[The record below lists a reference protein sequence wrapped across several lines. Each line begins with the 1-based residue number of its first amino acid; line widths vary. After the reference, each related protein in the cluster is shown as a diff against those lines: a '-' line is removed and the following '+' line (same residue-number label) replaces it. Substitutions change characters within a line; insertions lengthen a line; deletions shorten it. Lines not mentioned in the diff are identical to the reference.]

1 MANEE
6 VKNSK
11 QVVVRFPP
19 SPTGEIHIGNVR
31 TLLFN
36 YFFAKKNNGKI
47 VFRFEDTDKERS
59 KKEYEQPMLDALKNL
74 GLSWDN
80 EGGEYRQSERVEIYR
95 KYLHKLVEAGLAYED
110 VENAQGTG
118 KIVRLKNLEREI
130 VWNDLVKGEIKINTH
145 TFKERDDDGNFTGD
159 NAADIIIARSVDDPI
174 YHFTVVVDDWLMGV
188 THVIRGDDHI
198 TSTPRQIM
206 ILEALQQLQNIPPNL
221 PSKGGESAQEHLEPR
236 VQIPEY
242 AHLPTII
249 GSDKKKLSKRNGN
262 TALQMYLNLGYL
274 KETVVNY
281 LAFLGWNPGGER
293 EFFTLEELVQEFSF
307 EKCQKSPAQF
317 DIVKLNHINKYYL
330 QKLSEEEFVNYCL
343 KFFSS
348 EELTLINANLETNKK
363 VFLKVLRE
371 RVSVGGEVAQAY
383 RAGEVNMFFKVLYDM
398 DFASFDLNNICFKN
412 KDGVQTLDQ
421 AKANLKLVLEKIEA
435 ISEADWTIEN
445 LKAAIWD
452 WPATVGRGTVLHPL
466 RMIMSLKTQSPDPF
480 TIMEIVGKE
489 ESLRRVNLV
498 IG

>member
-1 MANEE
+1 MTEIN
-6 VKNSK
+6 KK

-36 YFFAKKNNGKI
+36 YFYAKKNNGKI

-80 EGGEYRQSERVEIYR
+80 EGAEYRQSERVDIYR

-110 VENAQGTG
+110 VENAQCTG
-118 KIVRLKNLEREI
+118 KIVRLKNIEREI

-145 TFKERDDDGNFTGD
+145 TFKERDDEGNFTGE

-206 ILEALQQLQNIPPNL
+206 ILEALRDL
-221 PSKGGESAQEHLEPR
+221 KCTDGEPD
-236 VQIPEY
+236 VVIPEY

-293 EFFTLEELVQEFSF
+293 EFFTLDELVQEFSF

-317 DIVKLNHINKYYL
+317 DILKLNHINKHYL
-330 QKLSEEEFVNYCL
+330 AKLSDEEFVVYCL
-343 KFFSS
+343 KFFTE
-348 EELTLINANLETNKK
+348 EELGLINANLETNKK

-383 RAGEVNMFFKVLYDM
+383 RTGEVNMFFKYLYDL
-398 DFASFDLNNICFKN
+398 DFKNFDLNNICFKN
-412 KDGVQTLDQ
+412 KDGVQSLEQ
-421 AKANLKLVLEKIEA
+421 AKENLKLVMEKIEG
-435 ISEADWTIEN
+435 ISEGEWTAEN
-445 LKAAIWD
+445 LKNAIWD
-452 WPATVGRGTVLHPL
+452 WSATVGRGTVLHPL
-466 RMIMSLKTQSPDPF
+466 RMVMSLKTQSPDPF
-480 TIMEIVGKE
+480 TIMDIVGKN
-489 ESLRRVNLV
+489 ESLRRLKLV
-498 IG
+498 V